1 MQFIKGIGVNRNGHV
16 PKLDERKQ
24 RLHQQLESSFHPL
37 ELDIQDDGI
46 QHIGHAHQG
55 SGHYSVRIVA
65 PAFATQSLLQ
75 RHRMIY
81 AALDNLLQTD
91 IHALSIKAL
100 APGEP
105 H

>member
-1 MQFIKGIGVNRNGHV
+1 MHKGAVVIPSVKPNQVGSRIEW
-16 PKLDERKQ
+16 LRQ
-24 RLHQQLESSFHPL
+24 RLESNFQPL

-46 QHIGHAHQG
+46 HHIGHIHEG
-55 SGHYSVRIVA
+55 SGHFSVRIVA
-65 PAFATQSLLQ
+65 PAFADQSRLQ

-91 IHALSIKAL
+91 IHALSIRAL
-100 APGEP
+100 APGEL

>member
-1 MQFIKGIGVNRNGHV
+1 MNHTGHDSKV
-16 PKLDERKQ
+16 DERKQ
-24 RLHQQLESSFHPL
+24 RLRQHLESSFHPL
-37 ELDIQDDGI
+37 ELEIQDDSM
-46 QHIGHAHQG
+46 QHMGHAHEG
-55 SGHYSVRIVA
+55 SGHFSVRIVA

-81 AALDNLLQTD
+81 AALDDLLQTD

-100 APGEP
+100 APGEL